1 MTIFRSDLL
10 AVEHPGAAQ
19 IRFREFCAH
28 GFALTISG
36 FAAANDARS
45 RRNRVI
51 RIAPGASLKV

>member
-28 GFALTISG
+28 GFALTTSG

-51 RIAPGASLKV
+51 RIALGAC